1 MRDYYL
7 EFVSNHGEKTQKRSD
22 DEGTK
27 GAEGAFAPI
36 APLANGVSSKKTL
49 GERFEFP
56 AKEPDIE
63 ESIIFEER
71 VAVMMYD
78 GGLTEVEAIE
88 YLTLKAIQPTVD

>member
-27 GAEGAFAPI
+27 GAEGAFVPI
-36 APLANGVSSKKTL
+36 APLAHGVSSKKTL
-49 GERFEFP
+49 SEHFRLLADE
-56 AKEPDIE
+56 ADKE

-88 YLTLKAIQPTVD
+88 YLTLKANQPTVD

>member
-7 EFVSNHGEKTQKRSD
+7 EFVSNQGEKTQKRSD
-22 DEGTK
+22 GEGTK
-27 GAEGAFAPI
+27 GAERAFVPI
-36 APLANGVSSKKTL
+36 APLAHGVSSKKNL
-49 GERFEFP
+49 VERFGFP
-56 AKEPDIE
+56 SEEPDEE

-88 YLTLKAIQPTVD
+88 YLTLKPNRTTVD

>member
-7 EFVSNHGEKTQKRSD
+7 EFISNQGEKTQKPSD

-27 GAEGAFAPI
+27 GAEGAFVPI
-36 APLANGVSSKKTL
+36 APLPHDVSSTKNL
-49 GERFEFP
+49 VERFGFP
-56 AKEPDIE
+56 AEEPDEE

-88 YLTLKAIQPTVD
+88 YLTLNANRTNF